1 MPRLATK
8 TLELTA
14 RAFIIAQST
23 AVESLQEVAKLI
35 YGDAQSDLVIA
46 LYF

>member
-8 TLELTA
+8 ILELTA
-14 RAFIIAQST
+14 CAFIIAQSA
-23 AVESLQEVAKLI
+23 AVESLQQVAKLI
-35 YGDAQSDLVIA
+35 YGHAQSDLVIA